1 MTPQQRAWA
10 EKREEIL
17 EKRRQHPNYS
27 SPLRVERIR
36 QAAIARA
43 ADDAWLSKPNRSC
56 VAVTVNGVTY
66 RSINA
71 AKRATGLSRVQILKV
86 RE

>member
-1 MTPQQRAWA
+1 MTPQKRMWA

-27 SPLRVERIR
+27 SPERVERIR
-36 QAAIARA
+36 QAAIARL

-56 VAVTVNGVTY
+56 SPVTVDGVTY

-71 AKRATGLSRVQILKV
+71 AHRATGLSRKAL
-86 RE
+86 REQR